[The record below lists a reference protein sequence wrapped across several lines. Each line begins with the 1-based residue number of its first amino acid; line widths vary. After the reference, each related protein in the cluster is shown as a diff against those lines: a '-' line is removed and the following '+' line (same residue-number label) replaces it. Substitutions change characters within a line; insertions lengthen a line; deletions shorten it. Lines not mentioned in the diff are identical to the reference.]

1 MKIERLNEKH
11 ATEYRKLRLTALK
24 THPEAYGSSFEEE
37 NKQPLSFTENR
48 LLSKE
53 NFTFGAFFDHHLV
66 GVITLITSSRIKTKH
81 NGHIV
86 AMYVLDQ
93 YRNQGIAKSL
103 LEKVINESKILGIC
117 NLFLTVTSINQKA
130 IKLYESFGFTKYGS
144 EKRELLIDGVY
155 YDSDLMAL
163 YLN

>member
-11 ATEYRKLRLTALK
+11 ATEYRKLRLLALK

-37 NKQPLSFTENR
+37 DEQPLSFTENR

-53 NFTFGAFFDHHLV
+53 NLTFGAFFDHHLI
-66 GVITLITSSRIKTKH
+66 GVITLITSNRIKTKH

-86 AMYVLDQ
+86 AMYVLDSFQ
-93 YRNQGIAKSL
+93 NQGVGKAL
-103 LEKVINESKILGIC
+103 MEKVILESKMLGIC
-117 NLFLTVTSINQKA
+117 NLFLTVTSINKKA
-130 IKLYESFGFTKYGS
+130 IKLYESLGFVKYGS
-144 EKRELLIDGVY
+144 EKRELFIQGDY

-163 YLN
+163 YLD